1 MDIVKNKND
10 DPCILY
16 NRMLDPIRDYNSL
29 KSIIFNNK
37 IMVPITLNQTPVK
50 ISLALRLRKSLI
62 KSLRNLVMSHVINEF
77 ILNEFKLIS
86 PNNKIKYLQYIEY
99 KKCSILMC
107 SMNLSESFMLAEHYE
122 MLMQTDG
129 NIDAILHNDIISVLS
144 SFKKS

>member
-1 MDIVKNKND
+1 
-10 DPCILY
+10 
-16 NRMLDPIRDYNSL
+16 MLDPIRDYNSL